1 MDLNLLP
8 LLLAVAEEQNFRAA
22 ADRLGVTRSAVSQGV
37 RRLED
42 AMGIQLVMRT
52 TRSVRLTEAGARLV
66 AGLRA
71 PMAAVQDALEWRED
85 APRGR
90 LRLAVT
96 SIAEAFLSGPM
107 LARFAKAYPQVTLD
121 VTVTDAEFDIV
132 AHGYDAGVRL
142 GEVIEQD
149 MIAVPVS
156 GPQREIAAATPAYLA
171 QHGVPAH
178 PRDLL
183 AHRCI
188 GWRPGPETA
197 PWRWEFEEEGTPFDV
212 MVNPQMTT
220 NDLGLMLRLALSDGG
235 ITFAPWDCMRAHLEN
250 GALVP
255 LLEDFLPPFA
265 GFYLYF
271 PQRQN
276 MAPKLRALIDH
287 LRRWH
292 GDVSGTGS

>member
-71 PMAAVQDALEWRED
+71 PMAAVQDALEWHED

-235 ITFAPWDCMRAHLEN
+235 ITFAPRDCMRPHLEN

-292 GDVSGTGS
+292 GDVSETG

>member
-8 LLLAVAEEQNFRAA
+8 FLLAVAEEQNFRAA

-156 GPQREIAAATPAYLA
+156 GPQREIAVATPAYLA

-292 GDVSGTGS
+292 GDVSETGS